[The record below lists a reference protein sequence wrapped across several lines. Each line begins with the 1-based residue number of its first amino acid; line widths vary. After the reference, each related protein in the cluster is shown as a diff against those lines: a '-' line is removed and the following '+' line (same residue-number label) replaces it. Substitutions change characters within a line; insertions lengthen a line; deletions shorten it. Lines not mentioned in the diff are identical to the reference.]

1 VTVTKENMGF
11 GYGRHACPGRF
22 FAATEIKLIVAR
34 ILLDYDLKLPEGQT
48 ERYPNI
54 AIANNYVPDMKKEL
68 VFRRI
73 SE

>member
-1 VTVTKENMGF
+1 MTVTKENMGF

>member
-1 VTVTKENMGF
+1 VTKENMGF

-34 ILLDYDLKLPEGQT
+34 ILLDYDFKLPEGQT
-48 ERYPNI
+48 KRYPNI